1 MKLDIFNIDK
11 FIKENRCLPVTNP
24 VALYNDGNPTEDGLF
39 SEIIFGQTLEEQMNK
54 FGYIDLK
61 GNHFIHPAIYAII
74 SSRMKFYRDLIVGEA
89 YAKLVPED
97 NSPKGL
103 YKVVKTDE
111 NDPDGQNGLDFLY
124 DNFDRIDWINDNDV
138 VTSIDKKTRLE
149 LFKSLDK
156 DEFFVTKWLVLPRG
170 FRDYN
175 KNDNSLGDEINKVY
189 QKLIN
194 LSNSLKSLYGFNLS
208 NTSTKFAIQRQL
220 LMLYY
225 ITLKPI
231 TGKNVADINS
241 NAEKIEQTG
250 NGKFS
255 LFRKNLIGVNVDFGQ
270 SSVITAPNISVCE
283 TYDKSPTPFTY
294 ARIPLQSLV
303 AMMMPFFIHEVGDF
317 LENIITELD
326 FGDVNYRY
334 DSSTYNPSNVQL
346 LLKRFIKSAADKDT
360 PIEVSVLNKQT
371 GKKEIVNISLKEKDV
386 TSNTIIDRELTILD
400 VIYICAREVIQGKH
414 ALITRYPIAL
424 NQNISPFRIKAGG
437 TLKMHETEIYIGHIF
452 AKSYDEYPYINYEG
466 SKNPKIWGDLIR
478 VLLVGNIC
486 LESFNGDYDG
496 DVLHMRCL
504 FSNQANAEA
513 EKMIMSKAN
522 FFNANGDLTRHV
534 TSVKKEVTLG
544 LYELTKK
551 E

>member
-11 FIKENRCLPVTNP
+11 FIRENKCLPVTNP

-61 GNHFIHPAIYAII
+61 GNHFIHPAIYSII

-89 YAKLVPED
+89 FAKLVPAD

-103 YKVVKTDE
+103 YKVIKTTED
-111 NDPDGQNGLDFLY
+111 DPDAQNGLDFLY

-149 LFKSLDK
+149 LFKSLDR
-156 DEFFVTKWLVLPRG
+156 DEFFVSKWLVLPRG

-225 ITLKPI
+225 ITLKPV
-231 TGKNVADINS
+231 TGKNVADVNS
-241 NAEKIEQTG
+241 TAEKIEQTG

-255 LFRKNLIGVNVDFGQ
+255 LLRKNLIGVNVDFGQ
-270 SSVITAPNISVCE
+270 SAVITAPNISVCE

-317 LENIITELD
+317 LEDIINELD
-326 FGDVNYRY
+326 STDNIHKY
-334 DSSTYNPSNVQL
+334 DSSYYNPSNVQL
-346 LLKRFIKSAADKDT
+346 LLKRFVKSAADRDI
-360 PIEVSVLNKQT
+360 PIEISVLNKMT
-371 GKKEIVNISLKEKDV
+371 GKKETVNVPLREE
-386 TSNTIIDRELTILD
+386 NTDGSTVDRLLTMMDI
-400 VIYICAREVIQGKH
+400 IYICAREVIKGKH
-414 ALITRYPIAL
+414 VLITRYPIAL

-437 TLKMHETEIYIGHIF
+437 TLKMHEVIIIIGSTYR
-452 AKSYDEYPYINYEG
+452 KYDEYPYVNYEG
-466 SKNPKIWGDLIR
+466 SKNPKIWADLIR
-478 VLLVGNIC
+478 VLLVGNIS

-522 FFNANGDLTRHV
+522 FFNANGELTRHV